1 MRRGQEMEKRKPTHD
16 LDAIKRAFARPG
28 DLVVTVKALQTA
40 AELGCGVEEIIEII
54 RIIDA
59 KNFFKSMTAYAE
71 HTVWMDVYFVQSRFG
86 ELYIKFLK
94 EGERFKL
101 VSFKGAEQ

>member
-1 MRRGQEMEKRKPTHD
+1 MEKRKPTHD
-16 LDAIKRAFARPG
+16 LKAIKRAFARPS

-40 AELGCGVEEIIEII
+40 AELGCGIEEIIEII
-54 RIIDA
+54 SGIDA

-71 HTVWMDVYFVQSRFG
+71 QTAWMDVYFVRSPFG
-86 ELYIKFLK
+86 ELYIKFSK

-101 VSFKGAEQ
+101 VSFKGADE